1 MKKENVIVLAKK
13 IIGEGTR
20 THLLYL
26 KGNPTPFVVCSNYQ
40 EDNTN
45 TTVSW
50 DWGHYHKNILNA
62 IFTMYEDELQ
72 KFYVDDLEIL
82 TKDEL
87 NHIIDFYTKDSDEFT
102 PKDVLTPK
110 YKFKLYLEVDRISFE
125 SKKCNIFFNLYIVNK
140 KLVLYFSIE

>member
-1 MKKENVIVLAKK
+1 MKKENVLVLVEKK
-13 IIGEGTR
+13 HKGGTR
-20 THLLYL
+20 THLLSL
-26 KGNPTPFVVCSNYQ
+26 VNNPTPYVVCSNYQ
-40 EDNTN
+40 EDD
-45 TTVSW
+45 TTVGW

-110 YKFKLYLEVDRISFE
+110 EQEIAPEMIRFLNGELERD
-125 SKKCNIFFNLYIVNK
+125 
-140 KLVLYFSIE
+140 SIKQ

>member
-1 MKKENVIVLAKK
+1 MKKENVLVLVEKK
-13 IIGEGTR
+13 HKGGTR
-20 THLLYL
+20 THLLSL
-26 KGNPTPFVVCSNYQ
+26 ANNPTPYVVCSNYQ
-40 EDNTN
+40 EDD
-45 TTVSW
+45 TTVGW

-110 YKFKLYLEVDRISFE
+110 EQEIAPELIRFLNGELERD
-125 SKKCNIFFNLYIVNK
+125 
-140 KLVLYFSIE
+140 SIKQ

>member
-45 TTVSW
+45 TTVGW

-72 KFYVDDLEIL
+72 EFYVDNLEVL

-87 NHIIDFYTKDSDEFT
+87 THIIDFYTKDSDEFT

-110 YKFKLYLEVDRISFE
+110 EQEIAPEMIRFLNGELERD
-125 SKKCNIFFNLYIVNK
+125 
-140 KLVLYFSIE
+140 SIKQ